1 MPEQNKKIKP
11 NFQGEKNAD
20 EEILKLGRKAHIYT
34 AGLQ

>member
-20 EEILKLGRKAHIYT
+20 EENEESEKAR
-34 AGLQ
+34 